1 MSRNELLHPRDNI
14 NRLYAMRRK
23 EVKDSLESAQQSKQ
37 RIIMAITILAK
48 ESTFWKYL
56 KLENK
61 NEMNSNSVYNSK
73 KQK

>member
-1 MSRNELLHPRDNI
+1 MVKRKELRNTVQKTRDLMSRNELLHPRDNI

-48 ESTFWKYL
+48 ESTF
-56 KLENK
+56 
-61 NEMNSNSVYNSK
+61 
-73 KQK
+73 